1 MEWIIARVSSF
12 SIMPS
17 IDWSS
22 VAFRLRGFRCPLQR
36 AYGCFRICR
45 LLGMRSKLECIF
57 EIGLAPAERHAV
69 AGVLTRWAVHVFLGV
84 LCTVSTNCLSLDV
97 LRLYFLTPRVSS
109 RRCGLRLLQWLLL
122 EDLSSVEQQHY
133 SCRATTR
140 RRRREKARKQV
151 EEDLVQQKS
160 SKLLSPAA
168 AGGGGGGGG
177 VGVSLSPCCAAASGS
192 GVTAARRRARR
203 RRRGRSR
210 GAAGLP

>member
-84 LCTVSTNCLSLDV
+84 STNCLSLDV
-97 LRLYFLTPRVSS
+97 LRLYFFSPRVSS

-122 EDLSSVEQQHY
+122 EDLSVEQQQQQDDNN
-133 SCRATTR
+133 
-140 RRRREKARKQV
+140 EKARRRSRRPAKKFKA
-151 EEDLVQQKS
+151 LS
-160 SKLLSPAA
+160 SLLLQRAA
-168 AGGGGGGGG
+168 AAA
-177 VGVSLSPCCAAASGS
+177 AAASES
-192 GVTAARRRARR
+192 RCLLVVRRRPAV
-203 RRRGRSR
+203 G
-210 GAAGLP
+210 

>member
-69 AGVLTRWAVHVFLGV
+69 AGVLTRWAVHFFLG
-84 LCTVSTNCLSLDV
+84 VSTNCLSLDV
-97 LRLYFLTPRVSS
+97 LRLYFFSPRVSS

-122 EDLSSVEQQHY
+122 EDLSG
-133 SCRATTR
+133 RTTTTTDDN
-140 RRRREKARKQV
+140 EKARRRSRRIPAKKFKA
-151 EEDLVQQKS
+151 LS
-160 SKLLSPAA
+160 SLLLQRAA
-168 AGGGGGGGG
+168 AAAA
-177 VGVSLSPCCAAASGS
+177 AAASES
-192 GVTAARRRARR
+192 RCLLVVRRRPAV
-203 RRRGRSR
+203 G
-210 GAAGLP
+210 

>member
-84 LCTVSTNCLSLDV
+84 STNCLSLDV
-97 LRLYFLTPRVSS
+97 LRLYFFSPRVSS
-109 RRCGLRLLQWLLL
+109 RRCGLRLLQWMLL
-122 EDLSSVEQQHY
+122 EDLSVEQQQQQET
-133 SCRATTR
+133 TTR
-140 RRRREKARKQV
+140 KQEK
-151 EEDLVQQKS
+151 DLVVQQKS
-160 SKLLSPAA
+160 SKQLSP
-168 AGGGGGGGG
+168 
-177 VGVSLSPCCAAASGS
+177 LSCCSG
-192 GVTAARRRARR
+192 RR
-203 RRRGRSR
+203 RRRRRRRRSLAVSLLCGGVRQWGDR
-210 GAAGLP
+210 GATACQTKAARAQ